1 MTKVRKDN
9 HMGSGLL
16 FELDDEW
23 KRIRR
28 IVTPTFSSKKL
39 KMVRSKCIASSIKPL
54 LTDDAFN

>member
-1 MTKVRKDN
+1 
-9 HMGSGLL
+9 MGSGLL